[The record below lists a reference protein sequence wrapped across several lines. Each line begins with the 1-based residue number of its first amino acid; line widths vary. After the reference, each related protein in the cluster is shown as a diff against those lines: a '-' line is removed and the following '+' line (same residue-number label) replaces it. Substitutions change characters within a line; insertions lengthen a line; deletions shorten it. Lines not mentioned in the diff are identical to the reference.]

1 MTAQVRSTAGWWPE
15 MGSSNSTNLILCSQ
29 DFYSN
34 RALLAVSTV
43 RCNHDS
49 VVIYHEPAKI
59 QNNILLLSCL
69 FSAYT
74 FFLLLLFSRWL
85 VETFYSVWGFI
96 PGSEMIQLSLSECCL
111 DKAFARHSATTE
123 LEKVCNFTEVT
134 KIKKIKKKLKKPSK
148 AERRTSEKCLYEFW
162 FHCACLLAAYRLA
175 GWRALLCFGQNSV
188 WKCPPWNIPSQM
200 N

>member
-1 MTAQVRSTAGWWPE
+1 MTLPTPHSLKWAAVCDNKYVLGFTYKGASLLNKRDWIPDDSPGEEHCRMMTWDGQQQQHKPDPVLPG
-15 MGSSNSTNLILCSQ
+15 
-29 DFYSN
+29 FYSN

-85 VETFYSVWGFI
+85 VEIFYSVWGFI

-134 KIKKIKKKLKKPSK
+134 KIKKIKK
-148 AERRTSEKCLYEFW
+148 
-162 FHCACLLAAYRLA
+162 
-175 GWRALLCFGQNSV
+175 
-188 WKCPPWNIPSQM
+188 
-200 N
+200 